1 MPKKE
6 KKCIYP
12 HTIKFDQES
21 LDIINSVVGL
31 NFSDKLKNLIL
42 DYDRMKLCLDMR
54 TRNAVKLMKISQDI

>member
-12 HTIKFDQES
+12 RTIKFDQES

-42 DYDRMKLCLDMR
+42 DYDRMKRCLDMR
-54 TRNAVKLMKISQDI
+54 TRNAVNLMKISKDI